1 MKKIKNWVNNFRYN
15 SKCIIPDRG
24 IFPKLAIKR
33 IENWVNNFS
42 DSWLIAACFRQDHL
56 PDNYREFADFSL
68 WKTTA
73 WSLKSSSAGEF
84 DFCWLNICNMKWSV
98 GRYFSIFFRL
108 FFILLFTS
116 YNEQVI
122 YRQPT
127 LATVHKQPSGHGPF
141 FAPTRIN
148 FEN

>member
-1 MKKIKNWVNNFRYN
+1 MINFRCN

-33 IENWVNNFS
+33 IKNWVNNFR
-42 DSWLIAACFRQDHL
+42 DSWLIAACFRHDHL

-73 WSLKSSSAGEF
+73 WSLKSSSAGKF

-98 GRYFSIFFRL
+98 GRYFSIFFS
-108 FFILLFTS
+108 FIFYFAIYLIQSTS
-116 YNEQVI
+116 DLQ
-122 YRQPT
+122 
-127 LATVHKQPSGHGPF
+127 ATSPRHSPQATFRSRSF
-141 FAPTRIN
+141 FAATSIN